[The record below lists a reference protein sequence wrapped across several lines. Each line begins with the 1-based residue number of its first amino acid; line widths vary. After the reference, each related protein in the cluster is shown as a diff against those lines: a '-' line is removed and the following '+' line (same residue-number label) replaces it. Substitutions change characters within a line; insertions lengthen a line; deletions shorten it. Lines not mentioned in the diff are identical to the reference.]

1 MIYIYRYD
9 FHIFTDEISIFMLS
23 DGELQNPPVPKEVMA
38 KLEKMEVEVILT
50 RYADDYNDIIMI
62 DII

>member
-1 MIYIYRYD
+1 
-9 FHIFTDEISIFMLS
+9 MLS

-50 RYADDYNDIIMI
+50 SYADDYDNIIMI

>member
-1 MIYIYRYD
+1 
-9 FHIFTDEISIFMLS
+9 MLS

-38 KLEKMEVEVILT
+38 KLEKMEVEVI
-50 RYADDYNDIIMI
+50 YADDYNNIIMI